1 MKTLSFIL
9 GTIMGSFYLVLGTRL
24 PKGEDIVKS
33 RSRCDNCKKILK
45 WYNLIPLVSFIVQK
59 GKCSS
64 CGQKISSEH
73 FFAEIFTGLL
83 FLLTSIYF
91 PFGYNYLTGLIIVSL
106 MVIIFI
112 SDFKYMIILDSPL
125 VVSVVLI
132 IILKLIYF
140 GFKTTIYSIISGLI
154 LFLIMLL
161 IEKLGSLILKKDSLG
176 GGDIKFA
183 FLMGLTLD
191 VKLGIVA
198 LVLSTFLALPYAVAS
213 VKIMKSHEFPYG
225 PFLAGALFI
234 VFFHLDKFTNL
245 INFLF
250 AI

>member
-1 MKTLSFIL
+1 MKILSFIL

-24 PKGEDIVKS
+24 PKREDVVKS

-91 PFGYNYLTGLIIVSL
+91 SFGYNYLVGLIIVSL

-161 IEKLGSLILKKDSLG
+161 IENLGSLILKKDSLG

-183 FLMGLTLD
+183 FLMGLILD

>member
-1 MKTLSFIL
+1 MKILSFIL

-24 PKGEDIVKS
+24 PKEEDIVKS

-91 PFGYNYLTGLIIVSL
+91 SFGYNYLVGLIIVSL

-161 IEKLGSLILKKDSLG
+161 IENLGSLILKKDSLG

>member
-1 MKTLSFIL
+1 MKILSFIL

-24 PKGEDIVKS
+24 PKNEDIVKS
-33 RSRCDNCKKILK
+33 RSRCDNCKKVLK
-45 WYNLIPLVSFIVQK
+45 WYNLIPLVSFIVQR
-59 GKCSS
+59 GKCTS
-64 CGQKISSEH
+64 CGEKISSEH
-73 FFAEIFTGLL
+73 FIVELITGLL

-132 IILKLIYF
+132 IILKLVYF
-140 GFKTTIYSIISGLI
+140 GFKTTIYSIMSGLI

-161 IEKLGSLILKKDSLG
+161 VEKLGSLILKKDSLG

>member
-1 MKTLSFIL
+1 MKILSFIL

-24 PKGEDIVKS
+24 PKNEDIVKS
-33 RSRCDNCKKILK
+33 RSRCDNCKKVLK
-45 WYNLIPLVSFIVQK
+45 WYNLIPLVSFIVQR

-91 PFGYNYLTGLIIVSL
+91 SFGYNYLVGLIIVSL

-125 VVSVVLI
+125 IVSIVLI
-132 IILKLIYF
+132 IILKLVYF

-161 IEKLGSLILKKDSLG
+161 VERLGTLTLKKDSLG

-183 FLMGLTLD
+183 FLMGLALD

>member
-1 MKTLSFIL
+1 MKILSFIL

-24 PKGEDIVKS
+24 PKEEDVVKS

-91 PFGYNYLTGLIIVSL
+91 SFGYNYLTGLIIVSL

>member
-1 MKTLSFIL
+1 MKILSFIL
-9 GTIMGSFYLVLGTRL
+9 GTIMSSFYLVLGTRL
-24 PKGEDIVKS
+24 PKGEDVVKS

-91 PFGYNYLTGLIIVSL
+91 SFGYNYLVGLIIVSL

-161 IEKLGSLILKKDSLG
+161 IENLGSLILKKDSLG

>member
-198 LVLSTFLALPYAVAS
+198 LVLSTFLALPYAIAS

>member
-24 PKGEDIVKS
+24 PKGEDVVKS
-33 RSRCDNCKKILK
+33 RSRCDNCKKKLK

-91 PFGYNYLTGLIIVSL
+91 SFGYNYLVGLIIVSL

-161 IEKLGSLILKKDSLG
+161 IENFGSLILKKDSLG

>member
-1 MKTLSFIL
+1 MKILSFIL

-91 PFGYNYLTGLIIVSL
+91 PFGYDYLVGLIIVSM

>member
-1 MKTLSFIL
+1 MKILSFIL

-59 GKCSS
+59 GKCSN

-91 PFGYNYLTGLIIVSL
+91 PFGYDYLVGLIIVSM

-140 GFKTTIYSIISGLI
+140 GFKTTVYSIISGLI

-161 IEKLGSLILKKDSLG
+161 IEKLGNLILKKDSLG

-191 VKLGIVA
+191 IKLGIVA

>member
-1 MKTLSFIL
+1 MFKLWAKKLVVNIFFL
-9 GTIMGSFYLVLGTRL
+9 QKFLQVYYFYLQ
-24 PKGEDIVKS
+24 
-33 RSRCDNCKKILK
+33 
-45 WYNLIPLVSFIVQK
+45 VS
-59 GKCSS
+59 
-64 CGQKISSEH
+64 
-73 FFAEIFTGLL
+73 IFL
-83 FLLTSIYF
+83 
-91 PFGYNYLTGLIIVSL
+91 FGYNYLTGLIIVSL

-161 IEKLGSLILKKDSLG
+161 IEKTWKLNTKKKDSLG

-198 LVLSTFLALPYAVAS
+198 LVLSTF
-213 VKIMKSHEFPYG
+213 
-225 PFLAGALFI
+225 
-234 VFFHLDKFTNL
+234 
-245 INFLF
+245 
-250 AI
+250 

>member
-1 MKTLSFIL
+1 MKILSFIL

-24 PKGEDIVKS
+24 PKGEDVVKS

-91 PFGYNYLTGLIIVSL
+91 SFGYNYLTGLIIVSL

>member
-1 MKTLSFIL
+1 MKILSFIL

-24 PKGEDIVKS
+24 PKGEDVVKS

-91 PFGYNYLTGLIIVSL
+91 SFGYNYLVGLIIVSL

-112 SDFKYMIILDSPL
+112 SDFKYMIILYSPL

-161 IEKLGSLILKKDSLG
+161 IENLGSLILKKDSLG

-191 VKLGIVA
+191 VKLGIIA

>member
-1 MKTLSFIL
+1 MKILSFIL

-33 RSRCDNCKKILK
+33 RSRCDNCKMTLK
-45 WYNLIPLVSFIVQK
+45 WYNLVPILSYIFQR
-59 GKCSS
+59 GKCTN
-64 CGQKISSEH
+64 CGKKISSEH
-73 FFAEIFTGLL
+73 FFAELITGLL

-91 PFGYNYLTGLIIVSL
+91 PFGYNYLVGLIIISL
-106 MVIIFI
+106 MIIIFI

-125 VVSVVLI
+125 LFSTIPI

-140 GFKTTIYSIISGLI
+140 GFKNTIYSIISGLI
-154 LFLIMLL
+154 LFFIMLL
-161 IEKLGSLILKKDSLG
+161 IEKLGTLILKKDSLG

-183 FLMGLTLD
+183 FLMGLALD
-191 VKLGIVA
+191 LKLGIVA

-213 VKIMKSHEFPYG
+213 VYIMKKNEFPYG

-245 INFLF
+245 INYLF
-250 AI
+250 MV

>member
-1 MKTLSFIL
+1 MKILSFIL
-9 GTIMGSFYLVLGTRL
+9 GTILGSFYLVLGTRL
-24 PKGEDIVKS
+24 PKNEDIVKS
-33 RSRCDNCKKILK
+33 RSRCDNCKKVLK
-45 WYNLIPLVSFIVQK
+45 WYNLIPLVSFIFQR

-91 PFGYNYLTGLIIVSL
+91 SFGYNYLVGLIIVSL

-161 IEKLGSLILKKDSLG
+161 IEKLGNLILKKDSLG

>member
-1 MKTLSFIL
+1 MKILSFIL

-24 PKGEDIVKS
+24 PKGEDVVKS
-33 RSRCDNCKKILK
+33 RSRCDNCKKVLK
-45 WYNLIPLVSFIVQK
+45 WYNLIPLVSFIVQR

-91 PFGYNYLTGLIIVSL
+91 SFGYNYLTGLIIVSL

>member
-1 MKTLSFIL
+1 MKILSFIL

-24 PKGEDIVKS
+24 PKNEDIVKS

-91 PFGYNYLTGLIIVSL
+91 SFGYNYLVGLIIVSL

-161 IEKLGSLILKKDSLG
+161 IENLGSLILKKDSLG

>member
-1 MKTLSFIL
+1 MKILSFIL

-33 RSRCDNCKKILK
+33 RSRCDNCKMNLK
-45 WYNLIPLVSFIVQK
+45 WYNLVPILSYIFQR
-59 GKCSS
+59 GKCTN
-64 CGQKISSEH
+64 CGKKISSENI
-73 FFAEIFTGLL
+73 FAEFFTGLL

-91 PFGYNYLTGLIIVSL
+91 PFGYNYLVGLIIVSL
-106 MVIIFI
+106 MIIIFI
-112 SDFKYMIILDSPL
+112 SDFRYMIILDSPL
-125 VVSVVLI
+125 LFSTVLI

-140 GFKTTIYSIISGLI
+140 GFKNTIYSIISGLI
-154 LFLIMLL
+154 LFFIMLL
-161 IEKLGSLILKKDSLG
+161 IEKLGTLILKKDSLG

-183 FLMGLTLD
+183 FIMGLALD
-191 VKLGIVA
+191 LKLGIVA

-213 VKIMKSHEFPYG
+213 VYIMKKNEFPYG

-245 INFLF
+245 INYLF
-250 AI
+250 MV

>member
-1 MKTLSFIL
+1 MKILSFIL

-45 WYNLIPLVSFIVQK
+45 WYNLIPLVSFIVQR

-91 PFGYNYLTGLIIVSL
+91 SFGYNYLAGLIIVSL
-106 MVIIFI
+106 MVITFI

-161 IEKLGSLILKKDSLG
+161 IENLGSLILKKDSLG

>member
-1 MKTLSFIL
+1 MRILSFIL
-9 GTIMGSFYLVLGTRL
+9 GTIMGSFYLVLATRL

-45 WYNLIPLVSFIVQK
+45 WYNLIPLVSFIVQR

-64 CGQKISSEH
+64 CGKNISSEH
-73 FFAEIFTGLL
+73 FFVELFTGLL

-91 PFGYNYLTGLIIVSL
+91 PFGYNYLVGLIIVSL

-125 VVSVVLI
+125 VVSMVLI
-132 IILKLIYF
+132 IILKLVYF
-140 GFKTTIYSIISGLI
+140 DFKTTIYSVMSGLI
-154 LFLIMLL
+154 LFLVMLL
-161 IEKLGSLILKKDSLG
+161 IEKIGTLLLKKDSLG

-183 FLMGLTLD
+183 FIMGLALD
-191 VKLGIVA
+191 LKLGIVA

-213 VKIMKSHEFPYG
+213 VKLMKSHEVPYG

-234 VFFHLDKFTNL
+234 VFFHFDKFTNL

-250 AI
+250 LI

>member
-1 MKTLSFIL
+1 MKILSFIL

-24 PKGEDIVKS
+24 PKNEDIVKS

-45 WYNLIPLVSFIVQK
+45 WYNLIPLVSFIFQR
-59 GKCSS
+59 GKCTS
-64 CGQKISSEH
+64 CGEKISSEH

-91 PFGYNYLTGLIIVSL
+91 SFGYNYLVGLIIVSL

-125 VVSVVLI
+125 IVSIVLI
-132 IILKLIYF
+132 IILKLVYF

-161 IEKLGSLILKKDSLG
+161 IENLGSLILKKDSLG

>member
-1 MKTLSFIL
+1 MKILSFIL
-9 GTIMGSFYLVLGTRL
+9 GTILGSFYLVLGTRL
-24 PKGEDIVKS
+24 PKNEDIVKS
-33 RSRCDNCKKILK
+33 RSRCDNCKKVLK

-91 PFGYNYLTGLIIVSL
+91 SFGYNYLVGLIIVSL

-132 IILKLIYF
+132 IILKLVYF